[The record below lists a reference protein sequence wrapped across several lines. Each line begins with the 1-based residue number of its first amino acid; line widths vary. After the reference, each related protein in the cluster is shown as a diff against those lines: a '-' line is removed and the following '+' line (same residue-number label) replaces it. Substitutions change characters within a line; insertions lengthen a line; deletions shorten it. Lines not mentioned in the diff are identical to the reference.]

1 MIVPCSTKCT
11 VQLLELIYLFR
22 LSIGSELKLL
32 RTNSAT
38 LIIGMVTWDTF
49 TWVNDPR
56 PFTMG
61 NFGVVHVTRLSLISD
76 VCSVVNWKVCYFEMG
91 T

>member
-1 MIVPCSTKCT
+1 
-11 VQLLELIYLFR
+11 
-22 LSIGSELKLL
+22 
-32 RTNSAT
+32 
-38 LIIGMVTWDTF
+38 MVTWDTF